1 MGLIEL
7 FILAVG
13 LSMDAFAVSVCKGL
27 SLGKIKT
34 KHMCIAGAW
43 FGGFQALMPLIG
55 YFAGRFLSDFV
66 TNYSHWIAFILLAI
80 IGVSMIKESF
90 GDKEEVDA
98 SMDVKSMFLLA
109 VATSI
114 DALMVGVTFAFLNV
128 AIVPAVLFIGATTFV
143 CRSQDW
149 KHLWN
154 EIQIP
159 CGTLWWNHSDPDRIK
174 NRTRGNWAS
183 LNPIL
188 LSCSIASDE
197 KVLFQ
202 PPRMS

>member
-90 GDKEEVDA
+90 DDEEQIDA

-143 CRSQDW
+143 CSAVGVRIGSIFGMRY
-149 KHLWN
+149 KSRAEL
-154 EIQIP
+154 
-159 CGTLWWNHSDPDRIK
+159 CGGI
-174 NRTRGNWAS
+174 
-183 LNPIL
+183 IL
-188 LSCSIASDE
+188 ILIGL
-197 KVLFQ
+197 KIVLEGVGLL
-202 PPRMS
+202 

>member
-1 MGLIEL
+1 MGLTEL

-34 KHMCIAGAW
+34 THMCIAGAW

-90 GDKEEVDA
+90 GDEEQIDA

-114 DALMVGVTFAFLNV
+114 DALMVGVTFAFFAGVGVGVDSTTTLSSFPPPKLHAV
-128 AIVPAVLFIGATTFV
+128 MTPERATVIAKSAINFLFFIV
-143 CRSQDW
+143 S
-149 KHLWN
+149 
-154 EIQIP
+154 
-159 CGTLWWNHSDPDRIK
+159 S
-174 NRTRGNWAS
+174 S
-183 LNPIL
+183 
-188 LSCSIASDE
+188 
-197 KVLFQ
+197 
-202 PPRMS
+202 